1 MDDAAFDALY
11 EREWPGLV
19 GALTFVC
26 GNRAEA
32 ADCVQEA
39 FVRAWENRRR
49 LDSDAGGWVRTVALR
64 VAVSRWRK
72 TKGGATAWL
81 RHHTRPQA
89 PRDVADE
96 ALAVDHDVVEALRGL
111 PDAQREVL
119 VMHHV
124 MDISVDDVAGV
135 LGCPVGTVKARLARG
150 RAAMAVRLR
159 PTSPASEERAR

>member
-1 MDDAAFDALY
+1 VDDAAFDELY

-26 GNRAEA
+26 GDRTEA

-49 LDSDAGGWVRTVALR
+49 LDGDAGGWVRTVALR
-64 VAVSRWRK
+64 IAVSRWRK
-72 TKGGATAWL
+72 TRGGVTAWL
-81 RHHTRPQA
+81 RHHSRPQPHA
-89 PRDVADE
+89 DVEVE
-96 ALAVDHDVVEALRGL
+96 ALAVDPEVVEALRGL
-111 PDAQREVL
+111 PDAQREAL

-124 MDISVDDVAGV
+124 MDMSVDDVAAV

-159 PTSPASEERAR
+159 PTTPSSKENAR